1 MKRVTTTTL
10 LAAALLVSAHGF
22 ASCEESPSRI
32 VKLVVGA
39 AAGGGI
45 DIVARLIEPVMSQ
58 SLGQKIIVDNRPGAN
73 QSIGAGFVAHSPP
86 DGSTMLISTSGP
98 VTNAPQC
105 AGIVRSGE
113 PPSSRSPGWM
123 TSPFF
128 LVVPE
133 KSKLK
138 TVG

>member
-10 LAAALLVSAHGF
+10 LAAALLLSAQGF

-58 SLGQKIIVDNRPGAN
+58 SLGQRVIVDNRPGAN

-98 VTNAPQC
+98 VTNALSAPVSYDRLP
-105 AGIVRSGE
+105 AHL
-113 PPSSRSPGWM
+113 PGDDVAVF
-123 TSPFF
+123 PGGARK
-128 LVVPE
+128 VE
-133 KSKLK
+133 IEN
-138 TVG
+138 GR